1 MIGITEN
8 KTAGNHKSMLRSF
21 IQARPARDAIK
32 ILVLL
37 LIGCSFLSIIIPP
50 FQSPDEHD
58 HIKRAYLLSK
68 GVLVLEQPEGKASGG
83 YIDSGLLAF
92 MDSYGVNRGKLPKL
106 SAEDIASADAIQWSH
121 QRIYSPAPGTGYYFP
136 AIYLPQGLGLWLGE
150 AFNLSIDHSYRLAR
164 TGALI
169 AVALLLYAA
178 FVLHPPSPLLLALIA
193 IPMTLFQISS
203 ASLDGISTALT
214 IFSISVFLRIA
225 RDQRSSAS
233 WLQYSLA
240 LAIIILATSR
250 IHALPILALLAATF
264 FYTKSRKSLILFAIA
279 CLLISGWTLFA
290 LKTTVDLRVPLGDS
304 KHNIALFYLQHP
316 PRFFQVVWHT
326 LSDHSLQTD
335 YFRSFFGILG
345 WRDIQ
350 FQDWHYVFFAATTAF
365 ITLLTTSFAR
375 IANEWPQ
382 RLLLLSISVISVFF
396 IFFPLL
402 VTWTPHPAYVI
413 SGVQGRYFLLPAVI
427 MAYGITGN
435 TGVSGS
441 LRQKLATFA
450 TFCLFIFSVN
460 ITATTLINRY
470 YLNEFSMETENVIYW
485 TDAPDRQANI
495 TPSVPLGETA
505 PIILK
510 LPAIDADGAGR
521 ISRIGI
527 LFGTYMRSNPG
538 EAELVLVTKD
548 GNVHRQKFTLAGLI
562 DNSYHY
568 FKLPPDDYTSGEIRY
583 LSGSGVSA
591 WESSFSN
598 GDHLSCLKLM
608 TTRNQ
613 VISTGGCP

>member
-1 MIGITEN
+1 ML
-8 KTAGNHKSMLRSF
+8 KSF
-21 IQARPARDAIK
+21 VETRPSRDAIK

-68 GVLVLEQPEGKASGG
+68 GVLVLEHPVGKASGG

-92 MDSYGVNRGKLPKL
+92 MDSYGVNRGLLPKL
-106 SAEDIASADAIQWSH
+106 SAEDIASADAIQWSNQH
-121 QRIYSPAPGTGYYFP
+121 IYSPAPGTGYYFP
-136 AIYLPQGLGLWLGE
+136 VIYLPQGLGLWLGE
-150 AFNLSIDHSYRLAR
+150 TLNLSIDHSYRLAR
-164 TGALI
+164 AGALI
-169 AVALLLYAA
+169 TVALLLYAA

-203 ASLDGISTALT
+203 ASLDGVSTALT

-225 RDQRSSAS
+225 SDQRSSAN

-240 LAIIILATSR
+240 LAITILATSR
-250 IHALPILALLAATF
+250 IHALPILALLAAAF
-264 FYTKSRKSLILFAIA
+264 LYTRSRKSLILLAIA

-304 KHNIALFYLQHP
+304 KHNIAIFYLQHP
-316 PRFFQVVWHT
+316 PQFFQVVWQT
-326 LSDHSLQTD
+326 LSDHNLQID

-350 FQDWHYVFFAATTAF
+350 FKDWHYAFFAASTAF
-365 ITLLTTSFAR
+365 ITLLTASFAR
-375 IANEWPQ
+375 IAKEWPQ
-382 RLLLLSISVISVFF
+382 RLLLLAISVTSVFF

-402 VTWTPHPAYVI
+402 VTWTHHPAHVI
-413 SGVQGRYFLLPAVI
+413 SGVQGRYFLLPAI
-427 MAYGITGN
+427 ILAYGITGN

-441 LRQKLATFA
+441 LRQNLATFA
-450 TFCLFIFSVN
+450 TFCLFIFSIHV
-460 ITATTLINRY
+460 TATSLIKRY
-470 YLNEFSMETENVIYW
+470 YLNEFGMEVENIIYW
-485 TDAPDRQANI
+485 TDDPDGQAGMM
-495 TPSVPLGETA
+495 PSMPLGDAA
-505 PIILK
+505 PITLK
-510 LPAIDADGAGR
+510 LPATDTDSAGR

-527 LFGTYMRSNPG
+527 LFGTYMRNNPG

-548 GNVHRQKFTLAGLI
+548 SNVHRQRFTLADLI
-562 DNSYHY
+562 DNSYRY
-568 FKLPPDDYTSGEIRY
+568 FKLPPDDYASGEIRY
-583 LSGSGVSA
+583 LSGSGVSV
-591 WESSFSN
+591 WESTYSN
-598 GDHLSCLKLM
+598 GDRLSCLKLM

-613 VISTGGCP
+613 VISIGGCP

>member
-350 FQDWHYVFFAATTAF
+350 FQDWHYVFFCGNDRIHNLADDLFRTHRKRMATKTAAAVNLRNFRVFHILSPARHLDTAPC
-365 ITLLTTSFAR
+365 IRHIWRPRQVLPATSGHHGLR
-375 IANEWPQ
+375 NYRQYRCVWQ
-382 RLLLLSISVISVFF
+382 
-396 IFFPLL
+396 
-402 VTWTPHPAYVI
+402 PAAEA
-413 SGVQGRYFLLPAVI
+413 RYFCHFLSFHFLRKHHGHNPDKQVLP
-427 MAYGITGN
+427 
-435 TGVSGS
+435 
-441 LRQKLATFA
+441 
-450 TFCLFIFSVN
+450 
-460 ITATTLINRY
+460 
-470 YLNEFSMETENVIYW
+470 
-485 TDAPDRQANI
+485 
-495 TPSVPLGETA
+495 
-505 PIILK
+505 
-510 LPAIDADGAGR
+510 
-521 ISRIGI
+521 
-527 LFGTYMRSNPG
+527 
-538 EAELVLVTKD
+538 
-548 GNVHRQKFTLAGLI
+548 
-562 DNSYHY
+562 
-568 FKLPPDDYTSGEIRY
+568 
-583 LSGSGVSA
+583 
-591 WESSFSN
+591 
-598 GDHLSCLKLM
+598 
-608 TTRNQ
+608 
-613 VISTGGCP
+613 